1 MLQQQLVLI
10 GFLGRPSASWSVKP
24 CRPVATPLQH
34 CRQRSGTDAGATPEF
49 GLDGPM
55 IPFSALLLSRLLRS
69 ASALGLIALLI
80 ACLLE
85 WGLITAD
92 PARLS

>member
-1 MLQQQLVLI
+1 LQY
-10 GFLGRPSASWSVKP
+10 G
-24 CRPVATPLQH
+24 
-34 CRQRSGTDAGATPEF
+34 RQRSSTDACVDLEF
-49 GLDGPM
+49 GLDSPM
-55 IPFSALLLSRLLRS
+55 IPVSALLLSRLLRS
-69 ASALGLIALLI
+69 ASAVGAIALVI